1 MLKRLESGLIFLT
14 LAKTMKKLIFIK
26 VKNCYPKEEAA
37 QKILAQNF
45 ESSLEASDNFLP
57 F

>member
-1 MLKRLESGLIFLT
+1 MLKRLGSGLIFLT
-14 LAKTMKKLIFIK
+14 PAETMKKLIFIK
-26 VKNCYPKEEAA
+26 VKNFYPEEEAA
-37 QKILAQNF
+37 HKILAKNF